1 MIKNTTEINYTSSA
15 SGKHDALLVKQRR
28 EIDRL
33 NDALNELKESAGN
46 KTANEKEVDDLK
58 NRIKA
63 RMTKLKILLEIYRK

>member
-58 NRIKA
+58 KRLQYFVLRLN
-63 RMTKLKILLEIYRK
+63 LLESSL